1 MHIKHRVHLFSER
14 NCNVCLVPIIIEKV
28 DSQKQV
34 DVERRI
40 IRTVGSIIINYSV
53 RFKSKIYII
62 FLQNK
67 HD

>member
-40 IRTVGSIIINYSV
+40 IRTFITL
-53 RFKSKIYII
+53 K
-62 FLQNK
+62 FLRATFLTGPGCNNWI
-67 HD
+67 